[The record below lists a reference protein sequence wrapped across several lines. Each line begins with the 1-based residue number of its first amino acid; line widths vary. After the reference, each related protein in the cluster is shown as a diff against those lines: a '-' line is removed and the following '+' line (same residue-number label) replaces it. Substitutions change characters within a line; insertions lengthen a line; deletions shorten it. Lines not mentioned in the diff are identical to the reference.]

1 MSSTAAAKDIQVWP
15 ESPPDPGYLYEVS
28 QVCYKVESHAC
39 VLVNKSKTKSKHL
52 RKYRGPLTRGIAV
65 SMRNRFL
72 LLIMLFFTGVVPSSA
87 LTTISGD
94 IHNQTFDTI
103 GSPYLIVNDIV
114 VPSGTICIIDKGVV
128 FLFKS
133 FTGLTVNGRLTVNG
147 TPDQP
152 VIFTSANN
160 FLYNINSVQPP
171 QPFDWNGIIIAP
183 ESYGST
189 FNHIVLSYSVY
200 GIAAKTP
207 NLSIEKGTFVNNG
220 QFDLTIKDKIQNVKN
235 DAPFSYY
242 SELLQ
247 TTPVA
252 KQPPDSST
260 ITTAPPVQKP
270 GNQSSNKW
278 NILRY
283 GLLGA
288 WATGTAGVIA
298 GSVMAYDNKK
308 NIESMGPEQI
318 NPDTDTYYRSS
329 DKAVKDEKKLFTRNT
344 AGSIAAGI
352 IGVLGLTGF
361 TLTFFF

>member
-1 MSSTAAAKDIQVWP
+1 MLK
-15 ESPPDPGYLYEVS
+15 
-28 QVCYKVESHAC
+28 
-39 VLVNKSKTKSKHL
+39 
-52 RKYRGPLTRGIAV
+52 
-65 SMRNRFL
+65 RFL
-72 LLIMLFFTGVVPSSA
+72 LASILFLMVAVRSPA

-94 IHNQTFDTI
+94 IHNHIFDTT

-114 VPSGTICIIDKGVV
+114 VPSGTKCIIDKGVV
-128 FLFKS
+128 FLFRP
-133 FTGLTVNGRLTVNG
+133 FTGLIVNGRLTVNG

-160 FLYNINSVQPP
+160 FLYNTNSIQPP
-171 QPFDWNGIIIAP
+171 QPFDWNGIIIAS

-189 FNHIVLSYSVY
+189 FNHIVVSYSVY

-220 QFDLTIKDKIQNVKN
+220 QFDLTIKDRIQNVKN
-235 DAPFSYY
+235 NAPFSYY

-247 TTPVA
+247 TTPSA
-252 KQPPDSST
+252 ERPPDGRMIKSV
-260 ITTAPPVQKP
+260 PPVQKQE
-270 GNQSSNKW
+270 NRSLNKR
-278 NILRY
+278 NFLRY

-288 WATGTAGVIA
+288 GVLGTAGVIA
-298 GSVMAYDNKK
+298 GSVMAYKNKTS
-308 NIESMGPEQI
+308 IESMGPDKI
-318 NPDTDTYYRSS
+318 NPDTDTYYQSS
-329 DKAVKDEKKLFTRNT
+329 DKAIKDEKKLFTRNS